1 MTTQDLTFTAN
12 GLVKGTSHTVSVT
25 PSDYSFGAGPAT
37 TVTVTTGPA
46 VASLGTLAQ
55 DVAAPTVTTP
65 VTLSGH
71 LLVGGTGTA
80 GLPVTLYGRTTSTWS
95 LLGTTTTTAGGAYA
109 FTRTFGKNTTVQAR
123 YAGSQQVTSSVS
135 ADRLVTVR
143 PVLSFVMTTKAGTTV
158 TKVKAGTPCLAKVTL
173 TGVHSGTTVYLQYYG
188 SGAWH
193 TISGGTAVSTATS
206 ASIAWTPTGKGA
218 RPLRVYV
225 RADTTRA
232 SGTSSTYTLTVT

>member
-1 MTTQDLTFTAN
+1 MT
-12 GLVKGTSHTVSVT
+12 VT
-25 PSDYSFGAGPAT
+25 AGPLA
-37 TVTVTTGPA
+37 A
-46 VASLGTLAQ
+46 FLGTLAQ

-71 LLVGGTGTA
+71 LLVGGAGTA
-80 GLPVTLYGRTTSTWS
+80 GLPVALYGRTTTSSWS

-109 FTRTFGKNTTVQAR
+109 FTRTFGKNATVQAR
-123 YAGSQQVTSSVS
+123 YAGTQQVTAGVS

-143 PVLSFVMTTKAGTTV
+143 PVLSLVMTTKAGTTV

-193 TISGGTAVSTATS
+193 TISGGTAVSTATG